1 MPRDVVTMSAVA
13 FCVALGFGVVAPAI
27 PLFAK
32 QMHVS
37 AAAAG
42 GVVSAFALMRLLSGL
57 GAGRLVDWVG
67 ERNGL
72 ALGIAVVGISSLL
85 AGLSQDYPQLLVLR
99 GIGGVGSA
107 VFGVAAVSQ
116 VLRSAGTRMRGQA
129 MSIYRSGFLLGGI
142 VGPAFGGAVLG
153 ISLRAPFFLYAGTLA
168 LAGAVALAFLGRDER
183 RSTPSYDVTPG
194 GVGLEEAGRPPVAP
208 DPEPVAEPTFREVLS
223 TRQYQAALTTN
234 LAVGLAVFGV
244 RSTVVPL
251 LIVHGL
257 GEPAWWASIAFLVSA
272 LVETALMLP
281 AGRWTD
287 TVGRRPMLVLGS
299 FVAAAGLALLGY
311 GGALW
316 LVLVAMCVFAAG
328 SAFLGSVPGALVG
341 DVAGRRSGTVVAVFN
356 MASDLGSVVGPVL
369 AGWLVDQGSY
379 GAAFGLAAAVVAV
392 GGLLGLRLPRRQPA

>member
-1 MPRDVVTMSAVA
+1 MPRDVLTMSAVA

-32 QMHVS
+32 QFGVS

-42 GVVSAFALMRLLSGL
+42 AVVSAFALMRLLSGL
-57 GAGRLVDWVG
+57 GAGRLVDWLG
-67 ERNGL
+67 ERTGL
-72 ALGIAVVGISSLL
+72 ALGIGVVGVSSLL
-85 AGLSQDYPQLLVLR
+85 AGVSQDYPQLLVLR

-116 VLRSAGTRMRGQA
+116 VLRAAGPRMRGQA

-153 ISLRAPFFLYAGTLA
+153 ISLRAPFFLYGGTLA
-168 LAGAVALAFLGRDER
+168 LAGAVALAFLGRGER
-183 RSTPSYDVTPG
+183 ASAASYDAAT
-194 GVGLEEAGRPPVAP
+194 AGAPANEQAPEQAPPDGP
-208 DPEPVAEPTFREVLS
+208 DPAHEPTFASVLRTRE
-223 TRQYQAALTTN
+223 YQAALTTN

-257 GEPAWWASIAFLVSA
+257 GEPAWWAAVAFLVSA

-287 TVGRRPMLVLGS
+287 SVGRRPMLVLGA

-311 GGALW
+311 GGTLW
-316 LVLVAMCVFAAG
+316 LVMVAMCVFAAG

-356 MASDLGSVVGPVL
+356 MASDLGSVVGPVV
-369 AGWLVDQGSY
+369 AGALVDAGSY
-379 GAAFGLAAAVVAV
+379 GAAFGLAAAVVAA
-392 GGLLGLRLPRRQPA
+392 GGLLGLRLPRR